1 MQTEGQ
7 SECEAESEASDDS
20 YRLCHAPKDTML
32 LVKTEKLTSFFIQI
46 CKSDLAKVI
55 NINIQMKLLN
65 CFQISDNFSD
75 FHFLL
80 IFLVILI
87 FGVKLA
93 YSYLS
98 VLFLTAEL
106 FNFFTF
112 SQEI

>member
-65 CFQISDNFSD
+65 VFRFQITFQ
-75 FHFLL
+75 
-80 IFLVILI
+80 IFI
-87 FGVKLA
+87 F
-93 YSYLS
+93 Y
-98 VLFLTAEL
+98 
-106 FNFFTF
+106 
-112 SQEI
+112 